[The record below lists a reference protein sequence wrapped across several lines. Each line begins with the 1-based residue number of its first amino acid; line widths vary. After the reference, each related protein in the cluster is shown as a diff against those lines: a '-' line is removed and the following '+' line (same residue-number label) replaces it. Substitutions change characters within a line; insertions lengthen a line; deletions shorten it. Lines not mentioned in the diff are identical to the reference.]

1 MIGLNL
7 SSDSAIEQ
15 LMFFCENASEAAAKT
30 ATSVA
35 PAARADSKP
44 LRFGASTG

>member
-1 MIGLNL
+1 
-7 SSDSAIEQ
+7 
-15 LMFFCENASEAAAKT
+15 MFFWEKASEAAPKI

-35 PAARADSKP
+35 PAARAASKP